1 MTHKSGYVN
10 IIGNPN
16 AGKSTLM
23 NALLGEQLSII
34 SPKAQTT
41 RHRILGMLNT
51 DDYQIVFSDTPG
63 MVNPHYKLQETMM
76 DAIEGSLHDADEFI
90 LLTEM
95 GEDFKNAEI
104 IEKIKQSGLP
114 ILLLINKIDLSNQEE
129 TSAKIQYWK
138 EQIPQADI
146 LPISALHGF
155 NVNGVLDWIVE
166 HLPEG
171 PAYFPKDEIS
181 DRNVRFFISE
191 IIREKILMHY
201 QKEIPYAVEVYIEN
215 YEEGKDLDKIR
226 AIIYVERESQ
236 KIILI
241 GRSGLALKRV
251 ASEARR
257 QMEKF
262 LGKKVF
268 LETHVKVLKNWRD
281 NEKILKNFG
290 YTPS

>member
-1 MTHKSGYVN
+1 MTHKAGYVN

-23 NALLGEQLSII
+23 NALLGTQLSII

-76 DAIEGSLHDADEFI
+76 DAIEGSLHDADAFI

-95 GEDFKNAEI
+95 GEDFKNVEI
-104 IEKIKQSGLP
+104 IEKVKQSELP
-114 ILLLINKIDLSNQEE
+114 ILLLINKIDLSNQDE
-129 TSAKIQYWK
+129 TALKINYWK
-138 EQIPQADI
+138 EQLPQANI

-155 NVNGVLDWIVE
+155 NVEGVLDWIVE
-166 HLPEG
+166 HLPEN
-171 PAYFPKDEIS
+171 PPYFPKDEIS
-181 DRNVRFFISE
+181 DRNVRFFVSE
-191 IIREKILMHY
+191 IIREKILIHY
-201 QKEIPYAVEVYIEN
+201 QKEIPYAVEVYIES

-241 GRSGLALKRV
+241 GKSGLALKRV

-281 NEKILKNFG
+281 SEQQLKNFG
-290 YTPS
+290 YSPS